1 MRSLYFL
8 EVTPAHDYLLPP
20 VPRSAYDALRWEGLR
35 LRRRMKEGAWRRDLD
50 DKMLRQ
56 FGVTRRR
63 IMGEASLAKNTF
75 RRLCKELAIS
85 YVTPPQVTHPDG
97 EIGEYLGRG
106 GVLDRLGAW
115 NLLKE
120 MQDDLIGLRE
130 MLLRVDWSED
140 LHAPVVRLVTPD
152 TVLGRAF
159 ASAPSVLVGLDHLQ
173 WRDVPGL
180 GGRWCWDLLSIEDPQ
195 NPYFR
200 VVVADVAGHG
210 QDVTA
215 LIFGKDLSG
224 DAYPYRWTQGKRAGV
239 PFMPYVLYH
248 ADRVSKLWNHSE
260 GIEVVE
266 GTLNAAVADSY
277 YQHAFFRAAFPQ
289 RWIKNGEVRGGVPVD
304 GENQAHARSVVTD
317 PASLIHFEDSEAGK
331 DCEVGQ
337 FNPGADLSV
346 MSQAIALIDRTV
358 ANFDGSDNSWVMAS
372 DTANPWSADALIAI
386 NEGKRAA
393 QLRYGANLR
402 GPDLELLGKLACI
415 CNLQVYTESIIP
427 EDGYDI
433 KYSILPLS
441 PAELQSRREHAD
453 GMVASG
459 RWSIVDAY
467 LYEHPGM
474 SRTEAISD
482 LRRIASENSAFGVG
496 VPQGAVG
503 TPVPTAP
510 KTFPSPMSSPPAPI
524 ESEGIELEELTDLV
538 EDVARKCI
546 PLESAVQSLIFMGVA
561 ESVAR
566 RILFPTEGF
575 IPSTEPAGST
585 TEE

>member
-1 MRSLYFL
+1 MK
-8 EVTPAHDYLLPP
+8 T
-20 VPRSAYDALRWEGLR
+20 GL
-35 LRRRMKEGAWRRDLD
+35 WRRDLD

-85 YVTPPQVTHPDG
+85 YVVPPQVTHPEG

-130 MLLRVDWSED
+130 MLLRLDWSED
-140 LHAPVVRLVTPD
+140 IQAPVIRLVTPD
-152 TVLGRAF
+152 VVIGRAF

-180 GGRWCWDLLSIEDPQ
+180 GGRWCWDLLSIEDPK

-200 VVVADVAGHG
+200 VVVAGSDGGHG
-210 QDVTA
+210 QDVTELVLGNA
-215 LIFGKDLSG
+215 LSG
-224 DAYPYRWTQGKRAGV
+224 DAYPYRWTQGKRAGA
-239 PFMPYVLYH
+239 PFMPYILYH
-248 ADRVSKLWNHSE
+248 ADRVSKLWNHAE

-277 YQHAFFRAAFPQ
+277 YQHCFFRAAFPL
-289 RWIKNGEVRGGVPVD
+289 RYIIDGDVRGGVPVD
-304 GENQAHARSVVTD
+304 GDNQAHARSVVTD
-317 PASLIHFEDSEAGK
+317 PASLAHFESTDPVRPCVVDQFEA
-331 DCEVGQ
+331 
-337 FNPGADLSV
+337 GADLSV
-346 MSQAIALIDRTV
+346 MSQAVALIDRTV

-372 DTANPWSADALIAI
+372 DTANPWSADALVAI

-402 GPDLELLGKLACI
+402 APDLELLGKLACI
-415 CNLQVYTESIIP
+415 CNLQVYTEAILP

-474 SRTEAISD
+474 SRAEAILD

-496 VPQGAVG
+496 AQGTVG
-503 TPVPTAP
+503 TPAPTAP
-510 KTFPSPMSSPPAPI
+510 KASPSPMPSPPAPV
-524 ESEGIELEELTDLV
+524 ESEGIDLEDLSDLV

-561 ESVAR
+561 EATAR
-566 RILFPTEGF
+566 KILSPTEGF
-575 IPSTEPAGST
+575 VPSTEPAGST